1 MFDPERF
8 YATDDA
14 ALLTLGRPSTLA
26 HWRAEGRGPA
36 FIKAGSRVLYSGS
49 ALNEWL
55 ERQTVYPTEGPTGAA
70 A

>member
-26 HWRAEGRGPA
+26 HWRAEGRGPRVHQSRQP
-36 FIKAGSRVLYSGS
+36 GSVLG
-49 ALNEWL
+49 
-55 ERQTVYPTEGPTGAA
+55 
-70 A
+70 